1 MNTLSVLMLAIV
13 IIILIS
19 FFLWEWWRSK
29 NDHDEEEKPEPEPEP
44 EPKIGDD
51 VYTIVKGYGESEA
64 TYVGK
69 LCGWEGQWY
78 DKDGKANIYWEAF
91 GYLTSDGFVVT
102 KRQDLTYEEA
112 MKYFGDC
119 ENNPTFF
126 FSADDPIYSMGY
138 PTNRLVIGVPFWYE
152 TYRNKRLNSSLN
164 STGSVGSAGTCP
176 CKHVEI

>member
-1 MNTLSVLMLAIV
+1 MNALSVLMLAIV
-13 IIILIS
+13 IVILIS

-44 EPKIGDD
+44 EPTIGDD

-78 DKDGKANIYWEAF
+78 EGGDKGGKANIYWEAF

-102 KRQDLTYEEA
+102 KKQDLTYEEA
-112 MKYFGDC
+112 MKFFGDC

-126 FSADDPIYSMGY
+126 FSADDPIYSMSY
-138 PTNRLVIGVPFWYE
+138 PTSRLILGVPFWYE
-152 TYRNKRLNSSLN
+152 TYQNKRVITPIDKPGL
-164 STGSVGSAGTCP
+164 TCP
-176 CKHVEI
+176 CDHVLL